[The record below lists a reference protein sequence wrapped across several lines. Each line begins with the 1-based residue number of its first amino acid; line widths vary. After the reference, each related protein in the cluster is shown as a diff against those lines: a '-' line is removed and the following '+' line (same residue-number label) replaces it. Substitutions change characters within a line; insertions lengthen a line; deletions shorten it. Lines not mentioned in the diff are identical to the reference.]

1 MKNNPFEEIFC
12 TKLPIPSVSID
23 AFVVVCAMIII
34 SLGFLTGYRLILPAG
49 MGIELPKS
57 SEVQHLQ
64 TAHIITVKS
73 ENLLI
78 VNDEISSMK
87 AFRRDIEAKILREGN
102 FDFNIPILLRIDA
115 SISLGTVVKICEILK
130 ELGCINVHL
139 ALDKSF

>member
-12 TKLPIPSVSID
+12 TKLPIPNASID
-23 AFVVVCAMIII
+23 AFVVVCALIIT
-34 SLGFLTGYRLILPAG
+34 SLGFLAGYRLILPAG

-57 SEVQHLQ
+57 SEVQYLQ

-87 AFRRDIEAKILREGN
+87 ALRRDIEAKILREGI
-102 FDFNIPILLRIDA
+102 FDPNTPILLRIDT
-115 SISLGTVVKICEILK
+115 SIPLGTVVKICEILK
-130 ELGCINVHL
+130 GLGCTNVHL
-139 ALDKSF
+139 ALNKSF